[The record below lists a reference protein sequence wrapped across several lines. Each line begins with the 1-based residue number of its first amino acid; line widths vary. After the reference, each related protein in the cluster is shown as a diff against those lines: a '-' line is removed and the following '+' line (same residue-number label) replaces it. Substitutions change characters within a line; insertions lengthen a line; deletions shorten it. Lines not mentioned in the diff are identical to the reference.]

1 MEKASALLTFLTKG
15 AARLAGVLLVVLIVV
30 QLGNVLA
37 RYLFGISSV
46 LSQELAVYLNA
57 SAILL
62 ACGWSLAK
70 NRHVRIDVL
79 SFQFD
84 EGLKLRR
91 DVICFLVLGLPLLT
105 VLLWLSVPYVLSAWA
120 VLEGSAEISGLP
132 GVFLIKTLL
141 PVFLIL
147 LLIGGILALTHTA
160 DRTNER

>member
-1 MEKASALLTFLTKG
+1 MEKASPLFTSLTKG
-15 AARLAGVLLVVLIVV
+15 AARLAAVLLVVLIVV

-79 SFQFD
+79 SFRFD
-84 EGLKLRR
+84 EGLKRRR
-91 DVICFLVLGLPLLT
+91 DVICFFLLGLPLLT
-105 VLLWLSVPYVLSAWA
+105 VLLWLSVPYVLSSWA